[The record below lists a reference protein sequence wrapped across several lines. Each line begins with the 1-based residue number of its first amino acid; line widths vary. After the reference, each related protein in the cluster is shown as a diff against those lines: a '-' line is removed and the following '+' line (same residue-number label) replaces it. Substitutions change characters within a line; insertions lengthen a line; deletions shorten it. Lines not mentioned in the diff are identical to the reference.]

1 MALNGI
7 GMGRNS
13 SLGNTMKFR
22 TKLRPKTGSPK
33 IQRDALIR
41 SMGMKR
47 IKEFQNAARSRADSN
62 LPRSWFSD
70 EGLVEFADQFVLGQK
85 GGKWEDPEH
94 VMCARPGRE
103 STPPMFCTR
112 NPRRSARGVPGTLSA
127 DQMQIGTRRLVEKL
141 GRAEQRSLMA
151 KLGASVGEDPSIVGE
166 ERSALFK
173 EAEKSC
179 ARLPF
184 SDLQKLCGQFG
195 FEMRT
200 QWAQVQGGAGC
211 QQIGAPWP
219 STCLGMRQSQRLQ
232 PTTDSL
238 QHTREDQ
245 KPPATPGEPT
255 YLWDPEYKVSKQ
267 MAAKE
272 SQGRPHSVAGQ
283 THLPT
288 QESSLRAWHHTA
300 LYNTHQPP
308 GSKPRAPLARVH
320 KKSGAINSS
329 SKNREWNKWDFS
341 GSSAT
346 GGVCTRSEDVRART
360 SIPRGRLSP
369 NTLTWGFEV
378 Q

>member
-33 IQRDALIR
+33 IQRDALVCA
-41 SMGMKR
+41 MGMKR
-47 IKEFQNAARSRADSN
+47 VKEYKDVARSRADSN
-62 LPRSWFSD
+62 MPRSWFSD

-85 GGKWEDPEH
+85 GGKWADPEH
-94 VMCARPGRE
+94 IMCARPGRE

-112 NPRRSARGVPGTLSA
+112 HPRRSSRGVPGALNA
-127 DQMQIGTRRLVEKL
+127 AQMQIATRRLCEKL
-141 GRAEQRSLMA
+141 SRPELRSLMT
-151 KLGASVGEDPSIVGE
+151 KLGASVGEGSSICSE

-184 SDLQKLCGQFG
+184 RDLKKLCGEFG
-195 FEMRT
+195 FEMCT
-200 QWAQVQGGAGC
+200 QWAHIQEGAGC
-211 QQIGAPWP
+211 QQIGATWP
-219 STCLGMRQSQRLQ
+219 STCLGTIMQS
-232 PTTDSL
+232 TTDSL
-238 QHTREDQ
+238 HHTQEDQ
-245 KPPATPGEPT
+245 RPPPTPGEPT
-255 YLWDPEYKVSKQ
+255 YLWDPEYQVSKPQ
-267 MAAKE
+267 GGLLLE
-272 SQGRPHSVAGQ
+272 SKRRPHSVAAPI
-283 THLPT
+283 HLPS

-300 LYNTHQPP
+300 VYTQPP
-308 GSKPRAPLARVH
+308 GSKSRAPLMRVH

-341 GSSAT
+341 GTSDT

-369 NTLTWGFEV
+369 NTLTWGLEV
-378 Q
+378 R

>member
-1 MALNGI
+1 VLSGQLKCHNREKIRVLWAKSGRLFSKRRKRAVRDCHLVICKSSAGSLDLKCARNG
-7 GMGRNS
+7 R
-13 SLGNTMKFR
+13 KFR
-22 TKLRPKTGSPK
+22 EGQGEREL
-33 IQRDALIR
+33 
-41 SMGMKR
+41 
-47 IKEFQNAARSRADSN
+47 
-62 LPRSWFSD
+62 LP
-70 EGLVEFADQFVLGQK
+70 
-85 GGKWEDPEH
+85 
-94 VMCARPGRE
+94 
-103 STPPMFCTR
+103 
-112 NPRRSARGVPGTLSA
+112 SARC
-127 DQMQIGTRRLVEKL
+127 EH
-141 GRAEQRSLMA
+141 
-151 KLGASVGEDPSIVGE
+151 IVC
-166 ERSALFK
+166 S
-173 EAEKSC
+173 
-179 ARLPF
+179 
-184 SDLQKLCGQFG
+184 
-195 FEMRT
+195 
-200 QWAQVQGGAGC
+200 C

-308 GSKPRAPLARVH
+308 GSEPRAPLARVH